1 MQVTRRALFASSA
14 GCWTAAALA
23 ATKPRPLGINLYSI
37 RDSLAKGVEPAL
49 ARLAEIGYTQVELRP
64 QNLTDWGPLLK
75 KYKLQPVHMMIES
88 ACVTGRWDVYRAGL
102 ARRAAMTKS
111 PAPPADA
118 PVPTLAQM
126 IDLAAK
132 NGLADIGI
140 SYASPEERP
149 EPDGWE
155 RYAEQLS
162 KAAIQCKAAGIGL
175 YHHNHSVEL
184 AGQEGKRPIDRIA
197 KASSKDVGFE
207 IDIFWAA
214 VGGADPAKLIR
225 QLKGRIFSFH
235 LKDRAPGT
243 PVTHELTGLKP
254 EWFREVGEG
263 DLDMKGILAAAKDSG
278 ARFWLVE
285 QDFSQRDPLVS
296 AEMSYKALRKLGA

>member
-1 MQVTRRALFASSA
+1 MQVSRRTLLTSSA
-14 GCWTAAALA
+14 AAWTTAALA
-23 ATKPRPLGINLYSI
+23 ATKSRPLGINLYSI
-37 RDSLAKGVEPAL
+37 RDSLARGAEPAL
-49 ARLAEIGYTQVELRP
+49 ARLAEIGYKQVELRP

-75 KYKLQPVHMMIES
+75 KHGLQPVHMMIES
-88 ACVTGRWDVYRAGL
+88 ACVTGRWDLYRANL
-102 ARRAAMTKS
+102 ARRAAMMKQ
-111 PAPPADA
+111 PAPAADA
-118 PVPTLAQM
+118 PLPSLAQM

-132 NGLADIGI
+132 NGLTAIGI
-140 SYASPEERP
+140 SYALPEERP

-162 KAAIQCKAAGIGL
+162 KASIQCKAAGIRI

-184 AGQEGKRPIDRIA
+184 AGEEGRRPIDRIA
-197 KASSKDVGFE
+197 KAASRDVGFE

-263 DLDMKGILAAAKDSG
+263 DLNLKEILAAAQDSG
-278 ARFWLVE
+278 ARYWLVE
-285 QDFSQRDPLVS
+285 QDFSKRDPLES
-296 AEMSYKALRKLGA
+296 AEISYKALRKFGA